1 MGKYP
6 PERCYKSIACQS
18 NKTTN
23 TYWPIGT
30 KPVDIFVFFPS
41 KSNSTLNIER
51 AKRENK
57 KDAVYERE
65 VWKKSTATAELWN
78 EHFRHTYGVWNESSK
93 LPIYYIHW
101 AIICGWLNC
110 RKKRKLSI
118 STWSFTLG
126 LFHCVFFFII
136 IAILFMRNKAIG
148 IESRNRFM

>member
-1 MGKYP
+1 MGLL
-6 PERCYKSIACQS
+6 SAVTNQS
-18 NKTTN
+18 RAKVIKPLTR
-23 TYWPIGT
+23 IG
-30 KPVDIFVFFPS
+30 PLVPNRWIFSFFSSS
-41 KSNSTLNIER
+41 KSNSMLYIER
-51 AKRENK
+51 AKRETE
-57 KDAVYERE
+57 KDAV
-65 VWKKSTATAELWN
+65 WKKEKCEKNRPRQLNYEMNIFAI
-78 EHFRHTYGVWNESSK
+78 RGVWNESSK

-118 STWSFTLG
+118 STWSFALG

>member
-1 MGKYP
+1 MGKLSAVTNQSRAKVIKP
-6 PERCYKSIACQS
+6 PTR
-18 NKTTN
+18 
-23 TYWPIGT
+23 IG
-30 KPVDIFVFFPS
+30 PLVPNRWIFSFFFPS
-41 KSNSTLNIER
+41 KSNGTLNIEC